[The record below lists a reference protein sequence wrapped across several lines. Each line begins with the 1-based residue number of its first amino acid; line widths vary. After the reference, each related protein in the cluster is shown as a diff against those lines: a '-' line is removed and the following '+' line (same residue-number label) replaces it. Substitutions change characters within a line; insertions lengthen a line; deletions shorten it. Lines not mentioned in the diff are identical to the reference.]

1 MQELFISSIVLSFFF
16 LLTSCNTNSHQN
28 IDLAAKQVCE
38 TVKARNKAGAELE
51 DINEQLKFVH
61 DEIIFITPS
70 FKEINKGKEKY

>member
-1 MQELFISSIVLSFFF
+1 MQELILCSIILSSLF
-16 LLTSCNTNSHQN
+16 LLTTCNTNSQQN